1 MSPRPL
7 PVVAPPD
14 RTPQEHANALST
26 VDPVFSRRHVAST
39 PVRQRYVQTGLAVT
53 VPGSACS

>member
-26 VDPVFSRRHVAST
+26 ADPVFSRRHVAST
-39 PVRQRYVQTGLAVT
+39 PVRQRCVHTGLAVT